1 MKSIIRRLFF
11 AVLLITAPFVFA
23 ASGTL
28 TANGDTGTVILT
40 RPHVHVSGDFGSG
53 TITFYFKDGNGGWR
67 AIEGAAFTSADDV
80 VLEFERPTSIKG
92 TLGSSTSPALI
103 WSIEL

>member
-1 MKSIIRRLFF
+1 MKSITRRLFF
-11 AVLLITAPFVFA
+11 TVLLI
-23 ASGTL
+23 
-28 TANGDTGTVILT
+28 
-40 RPHVHVSGDFGSG
+40 
-53 TITFYFKDGNGGWR
+53 KDGNGGWR

-103 WSIEL
+103 WSID